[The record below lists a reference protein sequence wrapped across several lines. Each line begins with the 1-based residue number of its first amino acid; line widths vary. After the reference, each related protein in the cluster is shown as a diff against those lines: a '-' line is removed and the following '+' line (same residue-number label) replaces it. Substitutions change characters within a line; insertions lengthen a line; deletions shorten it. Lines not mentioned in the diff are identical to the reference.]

1 MSATILALTVCRSR
15 QEFLVGQNQR
25 AQITMTDEEI
35 EVFIEQSRTAT
46 MATVGPNG
54 APHLVAMWYAWL
66 DGTVWF
72 ETKAKAQKVV
82 NLRRNDRLSVMI
94 EDGLTYDQLRGVA
107 LEGCGIVIEDPDE
120 IWRMGVNVFERYNG
134 PYNEDM
140 KPHVEMM
147 LQKRVAVKLEIERI
161 RTWDHRKLGFGSM
174 DLTGTT
180 APYVNGAG

>member
-1 MSATILALTVCRSR
+1 M
-15 QEFLVGQNQR
+15 GQNQR
-25 AQITMTDEEI
+25 SQITMTDAEI
-35 EVFIEQSRTAT
+35 DRFIEESRTAT

-94 EDGLTYDQLRGVA
+94 EGGLTYDQLRGVA
-107 LEGCGIVIEDPDE
+107 LEGSGVVIEDPDE

-134 PYNEDM
+134 PYSEEM
-140 KPHVEMM
+140 KPFVEIM
-147 LQKRVAVKLEIERI
+147 LQKRVAVKLEIDRV
-161 RTWDHRKLGFGSM
+161 RSWDHRKLGMNPM
-174 DLTGTT
+174 DLAGTT
-180 APYVNGAG
+180 APFVGEEG